1 MLSSNSLYYYDLS
14 NHCVSSCTLDASDN
28 NNNNNKICLTILEQ
42 VDLIAF
48 FFLCVCVFLHS
59 IIIIIN
65 MWCPIYSK
73 NDLFLLPSSSL
84 SSPLSLS
91 FFRTVCLF
99 VYLFKL
105 IFNAAGHFL
114 LLLLFTSFL
123 AAFRFIHL
131 FGPSG
136 CVCVCVLRC
145 VEYDDYDDDHHHS
158 WWWTIRQM

>member
-28 NNNNNKICLTILEQ
+28 NNKICLTILEQ

-48 FFLCVCVFLHS
+48 FSVCVCVFAFNNNNNKYVMPYLFKKRFIFIT
-59 IIIIIN
+59 IIIII
-65 MWCPIYSK
+65 I
-73 NDLFLLPSSSL
+73 SS
-84 SSPLSLS
+84 LSLS

-136 CVCVCVLRC
+136 CVCVFVLRC

-158 WWWTIRQM
+158 

>member
-1 MLSSNSLYYYDLS
+1 MCPVVHLMPPTTTTTTKY
-14 NHCVSSCTLDASDN
+14 ASRSW
-28 NNNNNKICLTILEQ
+28 NKSIWLH
-42 VDLIAF
+42 F
-48 FFLCVCVFLHS
+48 FQCVCVFLHS

-136 CVCVCVLRC
+136 CVCVFVLRC